1 VTKHG
6 SIMCYDRNCHGTR
19 AEPGSFIMSSVSHS
33 AIPSIAINWCKFV
46 PLKGNVPV
54 RHEAPNGEDFC
65 KAHQRYMNMRAETL
79 KKKKEQEE
87 ERQQFEAFKAKKA
100 EASHVRA
107 RTRLTDTLVE
117 LTDEADDDLKDATE
131 SEGAAR
137 APRVSLTA
145 TLDRMTQMMAQ
156 MQIQQAETTARLLA
170 LLAVPAPVSVPALVS
185 VPTVPPAASQSVP
198 ADTTLPGPPPQTS
211 TLGKGKGK
219 GKGKSVFVLNTP
231 PTAHSDDF
239 ADQL

>member
-1 VTKHG
+1 
-6 SIMCYDRNCHGTR
+6 
-19 AEPGSFIMSSVSHS
+19 MSSGSNSTV
-33 AIPSIAINWCKFV
+33 PSVPINWCKFV

-54 RHEAPNGEDFC
+54 RHEAPNGENYC
-65 KAHQRYMNMRAETL
+65 KAHQRYMNMRDETL

-87 ERQQFEAFKAKKA
+87 ERKQFEEFKAKKA
-100 EASHVRA
+100 EASRVRT

-170 LLAVPAPVSVPALVS
+170 LLAVPAPVSVPAAPVLVS
-185 VPTVPPAASQSVP
+185 VPTTPPASQSAP
-198 ADTTLPGPPPQTS
+198 ADPTAPPQTNM
-211 TLGKGKGK
+211 LGKGKGK
-219 GKGKSVFVLNTP
+219 GKSKSVFVIHAP